1 MYHRHD
7 RRLWQKCISSCCSL
21 ALMHTWAKVV
31 LETFPFFNDNYFNEN
46 VYKRWKTRL
55 IVFCSLLIS
64 RFLFFFFWEGGGL
77 MTPYFLL
84 ATRCFLL
91 VISVRF
97 AYCFFFSMFIMF
109 CSNFNHFVHF
119 IRHFRYLDLYFLLV
133 AFYYLL
139 FVCYSIPSAGF
150 LSLSIF
156 YSLPVTFWSI

>member
-1 MYHRHD
+1 MITILTRMFTKGEKLDSLFFAHY
-7 RRLWQKCISSCCSL
+7 LFLGSC
-21 ALMHTWAKVV
+21 
-31 LETFPFFNDNYFNEN
+31 
-46 VYKRWKTRL
+46 
-55 IVFCSLLIS
+55 
-64 RFLFFFFWEGGGL
+64 FFFFGRGGVL

-156 YSLPVTFWSI
+156 YSLPVTF